1 MKSLV
6 APRPAKI
13 QQSKDDGRARTKPQ
27 HRRRLRPRLDRDGRS
42 VSVIASATAATAA
55 GALFHVPA
63 CAYPPCFQLE
73 ISDAAVTV
81 GNMA

>member
-42 VSVIASATAATAA
+42 VGHRLRHGGNRRGRTLPRPSMRLL
-55 GALFHVPA
+55 ALLP
-63 CAYPPCFQLE
+63 
-73 ISDAAVTV
+73 IRD
-81 GNMA
+81 

>member
-1 MKSLV
+1 MAERERSPSIGKDCALV
-6 APRPAKI
+6 WTAMGA
-13 QQSKDDGRARTKPQ
+13 
-27 HRRRLRPRLDRDGRS
+27 

-63 CAYPPCFQLE
+63 CAYSPCFQLE